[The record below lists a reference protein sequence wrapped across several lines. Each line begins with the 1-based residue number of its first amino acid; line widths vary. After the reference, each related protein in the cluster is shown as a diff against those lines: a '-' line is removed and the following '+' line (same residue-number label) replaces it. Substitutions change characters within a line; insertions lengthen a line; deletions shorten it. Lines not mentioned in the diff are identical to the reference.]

1 MKAADNYKRILTGI
15 LTFALSVSLLTGCS
29 SDDDGRNEAIELL
42 DPVSVSVSSE
52 VASRRDIYNAKIV
65 SAIVCPKVTESSF
78 DNSITFSSYLKM
90 PGEFIDQGE
99 AVITGDTRKIDSQI
113 KEMTKSI
120 RRMEEDFNESITDLR
135 KEEEETK
142 ATYEWDEQN
151 KNNVWDEAPEDEN
164 DPEYEE
170 WKARFD
176 YYDMLF
182 RNSYMAYEWA
192 KLNRKEAEEQYNLEH
207 EYKLSQLAEL
217 NRQKNEL
224 MLLADVSGEVIA
236 LGFMNYNNYIRYYE
250 PGDYI
255 SKNTIGVAI
264 GDTNVKELRCDY
276 VSQGDI
282 NKAQDVYAI
291 VNGKRYEVEYQAM
304 STEEYKKLVEKNDV
318 VYGTFLIDDPL
329 GEVNFGDFAVI
340 VMVNDKRTGVLCVP
354 NSAIGSAN
362 GESYVYVYEGSS
374 YKERTVRTGISDG
387 AYTEILSGVEE
398 GEVIK
403 ADFQIKSGT
412 RTTTLQRGNISSK
425 FNSTGYI
432 YYPSPKR
439 IENPVEYGIT
449 YIDEIC
455 VKKYQEVTE
464 GDVIA
469 RVHVVPDQIEI
480 DRKDRQLLRLNER
493 LAALIEKGEE
503 ENKSQIRSIRQEIA
517 DVSEIVTEMKNNAK
531 VTEITAP
538 SSGIITEVLDA
549 EAGDLLGADDA
560 VARLSDESSS
570 FVIVDDQDGKLSLG
584 NKVNVT
590 YNDAEGNK
598 AVAEGEVVTANA
610 MTLSKNFKAGF
621 ALVKLPA
628 EVVAAISGTNQDSSG
643 WWNITWLEIDAT
655 LRSMDNVIL
664 IPKSAVTEVKGSTYV
679 TVRDD
684 NGALRM
690 VSFIAG
696 GSDLENYWVAEGLEE
711 GMTICWE

>member
-1 MKAADNYKRILTGI
+1 MKSERNYKRILAGI
-15 LTFALSVSLLTGCS
+15 LTVALSLASLTGCS

-52 VASRRDIYNAKIV
+52 VASRRDIYNAKVV
-65 SAIVCPKVTESSF
+65 SAIVCPKVTETSF
-78 DNSITFSSYLKM
+78 ENSITFSSYVKM
-90 PGEFIDQGE
+90 PGEYVENGDP
-99 AVITGDTRKIDSQI
+99 VITGDTKNIDKQI
-113 KEMTKSI
+113 KELTKSI
-120 RRMEEDFNESITDLR
+120 KRMEEDYNENIADLR

-142 ATYEWDEQN
+142 ATYEWDEQVV
-151 KNNVWDEAPEDEN
+151 KDLEGEAPEKDDPTYN
-164 DPEYEE
+164 D
-170 WKARFD
+170 WKAKFD
-176 YYDMLF
+176 YFDSLY
-182 RNSYMAYEWA
+182 RNSTMAYKWA
-192 KLNRKEAEEQYNLEH
+192 VQNRKEAEEQYGVEH
-207 EYKLSQLAEL
+207 TYQLSKLNEL

-224 MLLADVSGEVIA
+224 MLLAGNSGEVVA
-236 LGFMNYNNYIRYYE
+236 LGFFSGNNYFRYYE

-255 SKNTIGVAI
+255 TKNTIGVAI
-264 GDTNVKELRCDY
+264 GDTSIKELRCDY
-276 VSQGDI
+276 VSQGDV
-282 NKAQDVYAI
+282 NKAQDIYAI

-318 VYGTFLIDDPL
+318 VYGTFRIDDPL

-340 VMVNDKRTGVLCVP
+340 VMVNDMRKGVLCVP
-354 NSAIGSAN
+354 NSAIGTSN
-362 GESYVYVYEGSS
+362 GESYVYVAEGES

-403 ADFQIKSGT
+403 ADFSVKNGT
-412 RTTTLQRGNISSK
+412 RTTTLQRGSISSK
-425 FNSTGYI
+425 FTSSGYI

-439 IENPVEYGIT
+439 VENPVEYGIT

-455 VKKYQEVTE
+455 VKRYQEVTE
-464 GDVIA
+464 GQVIA

-480 DRKDRQLLRLNER
+480 DRNDRQLLRLNEK

-503 ENKSQIRSIRQEIA
+503 ENKAQIRSLRQQIA
-517 DVSEIVTEMKNNAK
+517 DVTEVLTAMRNDAN
-531 VTEITAP
+531 VTEIVAF
-538 SSGIITEVLDA
+538 SSGIITDVLDA
-549 EAGDLLGADDA
+549 EAGDLIKSGDA
-560 VARLSDESSS
+560 VARLADESSS
-570 FVIVDDQDGKLSLG
+570 FVIVQDDDGKLSLG

-590 YNDAEGNK
+590 YTDTAGNK
-598 AVAEGEVVTANA
+598 VTAEGEVVTANA
-610 MTLSKNFKAGF
+610 MTLSKSFKAGF
-621 ALVKLPA
+621 ALVKLPP
-628 EVVAAISGTNQDSSG
+628 EVIVEMSGTNQDASG
-643 WWNITWLEIDAT
+643 WWNITWFEIDAT

-664 IPKSAVTEVKGSTYV
+664 IPKNAVYEVKGSTYV